1 MGKRDGKTEL
11 ATAKRR
17 KDARRK
23 GQLPRSQ
30 ETTTMLVTAVA
41 AMTLVS
47 TAPNALKVTGR
58 VMHDWLSSAD
68 PAVGLRKAPLVSSVL
83 ELGGVWCPAVLAAI
97 ATGVAVTLAQGGLV
111 ISPKSSHPSFSQ
123 LSWKRGLSQLSPAK
137 ASYTLFR
144 NVVKFAVVGGAL
156 VAPIQKLTDV
166 LPRAAGLLPAAAM
179 VGGAIKQILTR
190 VIIGALLIAVIDQVV
205 TRRRWR
211 KDLMMSKQEII
222 DESKMSEGDPHAK
235 AARKRRGME
244 LRRRRSMMGISMAD
258 VIVTNPTHFA
268 VALAYAEGSMAPQ
281 VITKGTERIAKKIRR
296 EASRHGVPIIENR
309 PLARALY
316 RQVPIGGYVP
326 EKFFD
331 DVVKVLVA
339 AYWRRGNVPSHV
351 NTRPI
356 PSGAVA

>member
-1 MGKRDGKTEL
+1 
-11 ATAKRR
+11 
-17 KDARRK
+17 
-23 GQLPRSQ
+23 
-30 ETTTMLVTAVA
+30 
-41 AMTLVS
+41 
-47 TAPNALKVTGR
+47 
-58 VMHDWLSSAD
+58 
-68 PAVGLRKAPLVSSVL
+68 
-83 ELGGVWCPAVLAAI
+83 
-97 ATGVAVTLAQGGLV
+97 
-111 ISPKSSHPSFSQ
+111 
-123 LSWKRGLSQLSPAK
+123 
-137 ASYTLFR
+137 
-144 NVVKFAVVGGAL
+144 
-156 VAPIQKLTDV
+156 
-166 LPRAAGLLPAAAM
+166 
-179 VGGAIKQILTR
+179 
-190 VIIGALLIAVIDQVV
+190 
-205 TRRRWR
+205 
-211 KDLMMSKQEII
+211 
-222 DESKMSEGDPHAK
+222 MSEGDPHAK